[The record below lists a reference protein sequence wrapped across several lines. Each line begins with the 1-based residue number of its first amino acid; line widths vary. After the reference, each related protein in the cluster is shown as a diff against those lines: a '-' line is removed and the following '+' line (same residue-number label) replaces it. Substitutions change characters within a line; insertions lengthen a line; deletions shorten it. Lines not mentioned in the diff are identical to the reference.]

1 MHKIYTFMSTWEGS
15 PPYPTSNRE
24 AVSLTIS
31 RKNDVQPCWS
41 EEGTWFETLE
51 EAKEFAQRV
60 LDARGWNYE
69 TCQMRKEE
77 NKLIT
82 KDTLFV
88 REEVW
93 EMDEDGEPY
102 GYETERNEYN
112 LEELICKP

>member
-1 MHKIYTFMSTWEGS
+1 MNKIYTFISTWEGS
-15 PPYPTSNRE
+15 PPYPTSNRD

-69 TCQMRKEE
+69 TCQIRKNE

-82 KDTLFV
+82 KDTIFV

-93 EMDEDGEPY
+93 DND
-102 GYETERNEYN
+102 YEQERNEYT
-112 LEELICKP
+112 LEELLCKP